1 MSGWS
6 REKRLVVEKAFY
18 QYLDRCYVNS
28 KDAGRICLGKHLY
41 EGQRRVVTRIF
52 DALEADKR
60 KIFILKS
67 RQLGI
72 STIIRALTI
81 FLLGIHAGLKGAIV
95 FDTDQNKIQART
107 ELAVMI
113 KDLPKSLK
121 FPAIKG
127 DNRVGLSLAND
138 SEVLF
143 MSAGVRKS
151 KTSGTLGRSV
161 GLTIAH
167 CSELC
172 SWDNDDGLEAFEQSL
187 SEVHPDRLYIYESTA
202 RGFNKW
208 HTMCQEAQDDP
219 HHCVFIFLGWWS
231 KDSQRI
237 ERGTIDFGLYG
248 TDTPTPEEQE
258 KIDRVRELYD
268 HEITPEQLAWVRRK
282 YDPAATS
289 ENPDAKNDEADPT
302 RIQEQPWTAEE
313 AFQQTGSTFF
323 PAKQLTDQT
332 QKFVSDKYRRYM
344 YMAGNEF
351 VDMKVYDAPNAKMT
365 DLKVW
370 EEPDNDGVYIIA
382 CDPAYGENENNDR
395 SSIQVLRCYSDGVD
409 QVAEYASPLINTRQ
423 LAWVIASLLGWYGA
437 GRAEAR
443 YILELNGP
451 GTAVFNELKGLRFQI
466 ENSYFDKIEEKG
478 LKDIFRNVKTYIFQR
493 PDGMA
498 AGMNYHFKTNVSLKV
513 MIMERLRDFISNGTL
528 RVRSM
533 NAVQEMK
540 TIARDGDSISAPQ
553 SMRDDCVLALA
564 FGTHYWETH
573 VRRGLITQKRSRE
586 AEAAKKRFSIV
597 DQVAVFQQNHLSQF
611 FEQKRKARVA
621 AALQAG
627 RTSWRTGGRRF

>member
-1 MSGWS
+1 MAGWS
-6 REKRLVVEKAFY
+6 RQKRLAVEEAFY
-18 QYLDRCYVNS
+18 LYLDKCFVNS
-28 KDAGRICLGKHLY
+28 KDAGRIALGQHLY
-41 EGQRRVVTRIF
+41 EGQRRVITQIF

-60 KIFILKS
+60 KIYILKS

-81 FLLGIHAGLKGAIV
+81 FLLGIHKGLKGAIV
-95 FDTDQNKIQART
+95 FDTDSNKNQARS

-121 FPAIKG
+121 FPTIRG

-167 CSELC
+167 MSELC
-172 SWDNDDGLEAFEQSL
+172 SYDNDEGLEAFEQSL

-208 HTMCQEAQDDP
+208 NSMWEEAREDE
-219 HHCVFIFLGWWS
+219 HHCVCIFLGWWS
-231 KDSQRI
+231 KDSQKI
-237 ERGTIDFGLYG
+237 ERGTIDFQLYG
-248 TDTPTPEEQE
+248 EEPPSPIEAE
-258 KIDRVRELYD
+258 KIAQVKRLYD
-268 HEITPEQLAWVRRK
+268 HDITPEQLAWVRRK

-289 ENPDAKNDEADPT
+289 ENPEAKADEADPT
-302 RIQEQPWTAEE
+302 RIQEQPWTEDE

-332 QKFVSDKYRRYM
+332 AKYVSDKYKRYL
-344 YMAGNEF
+344 YMAGSEF
-351 VDMKVYDAPNAKMT
+351 VDMKVYPATSAKMT
-365 DLKVW
+365 DLKIW
-370 EEPDNDGVYIIA
+370 EEPDVDGSYIIA
-382 CDPAYGENENNDR
+382 CDPAYGENEHNDR
-395 SSIQVLRCYSDGVD
+395 SSIQVLRCYSDGID

-423 LAWVIASLLGWYGA
+423 LAWVIASLLGYYGA

-451 GTAVFNELKGLRFQI
+451 GTAVFNELKQLRFQI
-466 ENSYFDKIEEKG
+466 ENAYFPEVKEKG
-478 LKDIFRNVKTYIFQR
+478 LADIFRNVKTYIFQR
-493 PDGMA
+493 PDGMSS
-498 AGMNYHFKTNVSLKV
+498 GMNYHFKTNVNLKV

-533 NAVQEMK
+533 NAIKEMM

-573 VRRGLITQKRSRE
+573 VRRALISQKRTRE
-586 AEAAKKRFSIV
+586 AEAARKRLSIV
-597 DQVAVFQQNHLSQF
+597 DQVQLFQQNTMAAF
-611 FEQKRKARVA
+611 FEQKKRERVGQMMQANRA
-621 AALQAG
+621 A
-627 RTSWRTGGRRF
+627 WRGVRR